1 MKDVENQDDKEGKGK
16 DNQSG
21 AIPEKNAV
29 SNLTVNAFDEK
40 YWYFFFPIKQ
50 QLAVSIQINN
60 RKNPLYLWVLNLT
73 KTETFKRPP
82 YL

>member
-29 SNLTVNAFDEK
+29 SNLTVNAFDER
-40 YWYFFFPIKQ
+40 Y
-50 QLAVSIQINN
+50 
-60 RKNPLYLWVLNLT
+60 
-73 KTETFKRPP
+73 
-82 YL
+82 